1 MDVPERRLGTA
12 GQTKSAFESGKDD
25 YQEQPLRI
33 GFMFVALVLF
43 TILVESVLHH
53 LNHTLLE
60 DGERLSRD
68 RVQRNHDPRP
78 YQPRAILRPGRAHP
92 AGRGRGGARRLPLP
106 ARRRLPHSHHV
117 HRGHGLPLARDQEL
131 EPPVQRARALR
142 GHHGRGRASRR
153 RRRDAV
159 RSHPEDEGTARSR
172 RGAQAGRVQGVGAE
186 STVPGAAVEPAPA
199 PARDSL
205 EPHRRVPHAAH
216 RVPAAVHGG
225 PGAQGAR
232 HERLPPAR
240 ASSES
245 AFAREVLH
253 AAHIGRTS
261 WATLAGFVAIN
272 MARIAATRDRLPDGE
287 AVGTPTYA
295 PSSYPGAGA
304 LSGTRLLAGGDAED
318 DDGGSSFED
327 SDLNVEIAYW
337 TVVLYLLL
345 LLLAATLR
353 EVRSVYRVFKH
364 QSQEDFK
371 SASVLESFGEC
382 EAAAKAR
389 LRGAL
394 RMQAQQDD
402 FLASQY
408 PKFCNRHHAYLA
420 LIKTVTLAYCWG
432 SCSTAWS
439 SASTSSSPAALGY
452 SSWCPSS
459 WRCRRWRPFRTS
471 FRRWCSSPACSSLP
485 RTSRTTGRPSKRSS
499 RRPTP
504 AMTRASGR
512 RSAGSGGRGGPE
524 DRILA
529 TRRRG
534 AEAARRQ
541 LPCIG
546 TAASRAAAKAVRAR
560 KLAQSDNDADDE
572 EPDGSA
578 SSAPLLSGGKRIG
591 SASRSEAKGDAPQLG
606 ASNAAALML
615 YKAEEDLINAF
626 NRYVSAI
633 GRQRRTEL
641 RGAASSAPR
650 WSSGAADTR
659 RVPLPRHRSLASV
672 NSRGPRGPPRT
683 AAASPAASSANS
695 EALYDT
701 DASPKQRQR
710 QAQLKHSASVPEAAS
725 LADPEAQMA
734 RVKSDGDMS
743 PTSRF
748 SLAKIYDMR
757 PPPSGRNGGALRT
770 DGHDAQ
776 ARIGEADAPVVG
788 GQHAGPQHVGAPPAP
803 HVAVDRRRRL
813 PGSAGQRDGIA
824 ADGRAR

>member
-53 LNHTLLE
+53 LNHTSSKTASAFLAIVYNEIMILGLISLALFFVQDARILQGEAEAGLGVFHFLHVAVFLIAIMYIVAMASLWRAIKNLSHQFSAHELYAVTMVEVEPRGGGSATPSGLIPRTKEPLVRVVERKLAAYKAWVQKAPLLE
-60 DGERLSRD
+60 QLWNPRLHLLGIHWSRI
-68 RVQRNHDPRP
+68 VAYHT
-78 YQPRAILRPGRAHP
+78 LRTAFLLQCMED
-92 AGRGRGGARRLPLP
+92 A
-106 ARRRLPHSHHV
+106 
-117 HRGHGLPLARDQEL
+117 EL
-131 EPPVQRARALR
+131 KELVKSGFQ
-142 GHHGRGRASRR
+142 
-153 RRRDAV
+153 
-159 RSHPEDEGTARSR
+159 
-172 RGAQAGRVQGVGAE
+172 
-186 STVPGAAVEPAPA
+186 
-199 PARDSL
+199 
-205 EPHRRVPHAAH
+205 
-216 RVPAAVHGG
+216 
-225 PGAQGAR
+225 
-232 HERLPPAR
+232 
-240 ASSES
+240 
-245 AFAREVLH
+245 FARFLRKRLRQEVLH

-345 LLLAATLR
+345 LLLAAALR

-364 QSQEDFK
+364 RSQEDFK
-371 SASVLESFGEC
+371 SASVLESFGER

-420 LIKTVTLAYCWG
+420 LIKTVTLTYCWVVMLYCLVFCKHLLIAG
-432 SCSTAWS
+432 GPGLLVLVSLVMALPPLAAFSYLIPQMVLKSGVLLAAADLTHDREAIKALIEKTNAGDDTGLRKAKRRIRGKRRPRRQDPGNAPS
-439 SASTSSSPAALGY
+439 RSGGGAPAAAVH
-452 SSWCPSS
+452 
-459 WRCRRWRPFRTS
+459 RD
-471 FRRWCSSPACSSLP
+471 
-485 RTSRTTGRPSKRSS
+485 SREQS
-499 RRPTP
+499 R
-504 AMTRASGR
+504 G
-512 RSAGSGGRGGPE
+512 E
-524 DRILA
+524 L
-529 TRRRG
+529 
-534 AEAARRQ
+534 
-541 LPCIG
+541 
-546 TAASRAAAKAVRAR
+546 AVRAR

-572 EPDGSA
+572 EPDGLGKQRA
-578 SSAPLLSGGKRIG
+578 SVVRRKPKRG
-591 SASRSEAKGDAPQLG
+591 ASRSEAKGDAPQLG

-650 WSSGAADTR
+650 WSSGAFADTR

-672 NSRGPRGPPRT
+672 NSRGPSRT
-683 AAASPAASSANS
+683 
-695 EALYDT
+695 
-701 DASPKQRQR
+701 
-710 QAQLKHSASVPEAAS
+710 
-725 LADPEAQMA
+725 
-734 RVKSDGDMS
+734 
-743 PTSRF
+743 PT
-748 SLAKIYDMR
+748 
-757 PPPSGRNGGALRT
+757 
-770 DGHDAQ
+770 H
-776 ARIGEADAPVVG
+776 
-788 GQHAGPQHVGAPPAP
+788 
-803 HVAVDRRRRL
+803 RRRISPPHLRQTARL
-813 PGSAGQRDGIA
+813 CTTPTRRPSSVSAKRS
-824 ADGRAR
+824 